1 MSASAVR
8 GGQVYVEIGANP
20 SKLLNA
26 LRTVNT
32 QVGSLGS
39 VMSGLGTSMMTV
51 GASIVGP
58 IAGLGAVIA
67 SQSKEWEDAK
77 RAVADVATAIGEA
90 VAPAFVGLSKVVSGG
105 ARALAKFIK
114 ENQPLVR
121 QIASVG
127 VALVAI
133 GAPMFAVGLGLSYLS
148 KAASGFSSAIGPIVG
163 NVLKFS
169 GALVTIATSTPVLG
183 FAAVLLGAG
192 LAARAAGFDLG
203 GLAKS
208 LGASFAGPIASVQQ
222 LFGDLAAT
230 ASTTV
235 TGVYNAIAAGDLG
248 GAVDIAW
255 AGIQAAWARGE
266 QAVMGALDPWIESI
280 QNAFSDAGV
289 WLAASWDQTWTDI
302 ATSDW
307 GGYLLGALDNVL
319 NGVMATWDQTIG
331 YLQKGWAKFSA
342 WWSGDT
348 AKMQAEISRI
358 DAANAD
364 NAAKRGRDRPGFA
377 GRTGLTDEQ
386 KARMQQESSDRQA
399 AMREAGQQM
408 RDERRRRTVQNLS
421 ERAAAV
427 GAANAQL
434 QAQVAGTSAPPPV
447 AIASQQMASS
457 VVGQFGGAGLEQMG
471 ASSIPKQQ
479 LDELKRIR
487 EELAKA
493 AASGGIVV

>member
-1 MSASAVR
+1 MLFRS
-8 GGQVYVEIGANP
+8 
-20 SKLLNA
+20 
-26 LRTVNT
+26 
-32 QVGSLGS
+32 
-39 VMSGLGTSMMTV
+39 
-51 GASIVGP
+51 GP

-105 ARALAKFIK
+105 ARAVAKFIR

-127 VALVAI
+127 MALVAI
-133 GAPMFAVGLGLSYLS
+133 GAPLLAVGSGLSYLS

-169 GALVTIATSTPVLG
+169 GALITIATSTPVLG
-183 FAAVLLGAG
+183 LAAVLAGAG
-192 LAARAAGFDLG
+192 LAARAAGVDLG
-203 GLAKS
+203 GLAQS
-208 LGASFAGPIASVQQ
+208 LGSSFAGPIAGVQQ
-222 LFGDLAAT
+222 LFGDLAET

-266 QAVMGALDPWIESI
+266 QAVMGALDPWIESV
-280 QNAFSDAGV
+280 QNAFSDTGV
-289 WLAASWDQTWTDI
+289 WLAASWDQTWTNL

-331 YLQKGWAKFSA
+331 YLQKGWAQFSA

-348 AKMQAEISRI
+348 AKMEAEIARI
-358 DAANAD
+358 DAANAA
-364 NAAKRGRDRPGFA
+364 NADQRGRERPGFA
-377 GRTGLTDEQ
+377 GRTGLSDEQ
-386 KARMQQESSDRQA
+386 KAKMQQESADRQA
-399 AMREAGQQM
+399 AMKAEGERM
-408 RDERRRRTVQNLS
+408 RAERASRTASNVSQ
-421 ERAAAV
+421 RAAAV
-427 GAANAQL
+427 GAANAEL
-434 QAQVAGTSAPPPV
+434 QQKVGETAAPSAVQAAPKLSTSIAGTFSA
-447 AIASQQMASS
+447 
-457 VVGQFGGAGLEQMG
+457 FGVDQMG
-471 ASSIPKQQ
+471 GGNLQKQQ
-479 LDELKRIR
+479 LDALLKIQAGI
-487 EELAKA
+487 EEANRV
-493 AASGGIVV
+493 GGIIA